1 MRGHL
6 ILISGFSQSGKSSLA
21 SWLTS
26 VLPSSIHLEQD
37 SFVLPAHKIPTLSN
51 RTDWESPKSIDWKN
65 WNQRIRQELKHPQYI
80 LAEGLFVR
88 HDQTAVQK
96 AALIIQLTI
105 PYAIFL
111 QRRKNNQRWGHEP
124 EWYLQHVWESHF
136 KNERKEKGTVD
147 LTFEYL
153 TQSDYFD
160 IYERIKSLPF

>member
-111 QRRKNNQRWGHEP
+111 QRRKMISDGDMSPNGIFNMYGKVTSKMNGKKR
-124 EWYLQHVWESHF
+124 V
-136 KNERKEKGTVD
+136 
-147 LTFEYL
+147 
-153 TQSDYFD
+153 QS
-160 IYERIKSLPF
+160 I